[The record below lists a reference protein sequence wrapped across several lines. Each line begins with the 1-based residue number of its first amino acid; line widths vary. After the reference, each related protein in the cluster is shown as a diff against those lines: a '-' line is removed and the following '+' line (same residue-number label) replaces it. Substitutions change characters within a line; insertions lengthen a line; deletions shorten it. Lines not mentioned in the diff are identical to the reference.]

1 PKHGKLDYVCGWYE
15 KAANFISKTTI
26 TVSFVSTDSITQGEQ
41 VGILWKHL
49 IQEHRIKIIFAYRT
63 FPWSSEAS
71 NNANVNCVII
81 GFSCDKTYNN
91 EYIIF
96 DNKEKYIASHI
107 NGYLLDMPDVYI
119 QSRRK
124 KSLQDV
130 PQIIQGNKPI
140 DGGNLILSEKE
151 KQDLINRYPSLK
163 NVIKLYIGSKELI
176 KNKKRYCLWLN
187 GVEPSVYSG
196 IPEIRKRLQGVID
209 TRKNSPTKVVREN
222 ATATPAIFSQIR
234 QPQTSYLAIPEV
246 SGCTRKYIPIDFL
259 DPNIIASNKLYLI
272 PTTSIYLFGI
282 IESIVHM
289 TWMRMTAGRKGI
301 SYSYSLAVYTNFPFP
316 ELDDKQR
323 KVISKTAQSILD
335 ARRLYPNSSL
345 ADLYDPL
352 TMPKELQDAHK
363 ANDKVI
369 LKVYGLS
376 VNSSESEILQK
387 LFAMYEELTS
397 KGNK

>member
-1 PKHGKLDYVCGWYE
+1 
-15 KAANFISKTTI
+15 
-26 TVSFVSTDSITQGEQ
+26 
-41 VGILWKHL
+41 
-49 IQEHRIKIIFAYRT
+49 
-63 FPWSSEAS
+63 
-71 NNANVNCVII
+71 
-81 GFSCDKTYNN
+81 
-91 EYIIF
+91 
-96 DNKEKYIASHI
+96 
-107 NGYLLDMPDVYI
+107 M
-119 QSRRK
+119 
-124 KSLQDV
+124 
-130 PQIIQGNKPI
+130 
-140 DGGNLILSEKE
+140 ILSEKE

-209 TRKNSPTKVVREN
+209 IRKNSPTKVVREN

-345 ADLYDPL
+345 ADLYGPL

-369 LKVYGLS
+369 LKAYGLS

-387 LFAMYEELTS
+387 LFAMYEELAS